1 MNLEQRQN
9 HLWALRG
16 PLDAQSVPKFWKPLL
31 RLIRQEQEVTLELSG
46 VDDIDTAGLA
56 TLITLMSEAR
66 AANCR
71 LQFESPGDK
80 IARLA
85 EVNGVQHW
93 FPEAANR

>member
-1 MNLEQRQN
+1 MNLEHGQDN
-9 HLWALRG
+9 HWRLRG
-16 PLDAQSVPKFWKPLL
+16 ALDARSVPKLWKPLR
-31 RLIRQEQEVTLELSG
+31 RLVRQEREVTLDLSG
-46 VDDIDTAGLA
+46 VDDLDTAGLA
-56 TLITLMSEAR
+56 ALVTLLSEAK

-85 EVNGVQHW
+85 EVNGVRHW